1 MYKSQIVYYIL
12 KFEMKNHKFLMKT
25 KIVKFHITSIKTLDK
40 ETETF
45 IINMYYMYYV
55 LTHHYKTLLIFVLN
69 EKDQTRS
76 RNIFPSR
83 PLQNH

>member
-40 ETETF
+40 ESETF
-45 IINMYYMYYV
+45 IINRQLYILITTLMY
-55 LTHHYKTLLIFVLN
+55 LLIIIKLY
-69 EKDQTRS
+69 
-76 RNIFPSR
+76 
-83 PLQNH
+83 